1 MTTLEDVKEY
11 SLKTFWEPDGK
22 LTPIEL
28 DRDIPFEVKR
38 MFYVYDVHDQNDR
51 GKHSHHKTKQILI
64 AVSGRVNVVCDDGQ
78 KRRNYALDNPEKAL
92 YIPELIWDEQ
102 IYQNEDSVLLVLS
115 NTNYDPDDYIEDYEE
130 FKNIKKPIRRG
141 WRGQRLGEYHNED
154 K

>member
-1 MTTLEDVKEY
+1 MMVK
-11 SLKTFWEPDGK
+11 
-22 LTPIEL
+22 
-28 DRDIPFEVKR
+28 
-38 MFYVYDVHDQNDR
+38 
-51 GKHSHHKTKQILI
+51 
-64 AVSGRVNVVCDDGQ
+64 
-78 KRRNYALDNPEKAL
+78 KRRNYVLDNPEKAL

>member
-1 MTTLEDVKEY
+1 MTTLKDVKEFN
-11 SLKTFWEPDGK
+11 LKSFIEPDGK

-64 AVSGRVNVVCDDGQ
+64 AVSGRVTVVCDDG
-78 KRRNYALDNPEKAL
+78 KTKRNYVLEEPSRAL
-92 YIPELIWDEQ
+92 YIPEMIWDEQ
-102 IYQNEDSVLLVLS
+102 IYQDENTVLLVLS
-115 NTNYDPDDYIEDYEE
+115 NTNYDFDDYIEDYGE
-130 FKNIKKPIRRG
+130 FKRIK
-141 WRGQRLGEYHNED
+141 NES